1 MANKGRLFLIPN
13 LIAENT
19 ENKVLPPH
27 LRTVLPDI
35 QHFLAED
42 IRTARRYLSLLKI
55 YPSIEALKFSVL
67 DKNTPASEIQE
78 LFSPVFDGFDM
89 GVISESG
96 CPGVADPGALA
107 VEFAHRNGIRVI
119 PMVGP
124 SSILLALMASGLNGQ
139 QFCFHGY
146 LPIESKEG
154 TKAIRELERESLTKN
169 QTQIFIETPYR
180 NNALLQNLLKSL
192 KENTRLCIAVD
203 LSGQDENIL
212 TRSVNEWKKQTIE
225 LPKKPAVFL
234 FLA

>member
-1 MANKGRLFLIPN
+1 
-13 LIAENT
+13 
-19 ENKVLPPH
+19 
-27 LRTVLPDI
+27 LPDI